1 MAGTGRS
8 FLVASLL
15 VALLAPSVAFS
26 DAAPMASGGT
36 SEPPSTLAGSPTAFA
51 ERLATSHRPT
61 AGARS
66 GDSLQDG
73 LELIVLAA
81 VCALAVALYSS
92 ASAERD
98 RTPSARW
105 RRRR

>member
-8 FLVASLL
+8 FLVASVLA
-15 VALLAPSVAFS
+15 ALLAPSVAFS
-26 DAAPMASGGT
+26 DAAVASGGT
-36 SEPPSTLAGSPTAFA
+36 TEPPSTLAGSPTAFA
-51 ERLATSHRPT
+51 ERLAASNRPT

-66 GDSLQDG
+66 GDSLQDA